1 MFKEAGLGTTAST
14 EAITLRHMEPVPN
27 APKGDSGGGDRHGCR
42 HSLIGLPT
50 HAFADVTT
58 GFELDGNVLDNS
70 ATTPPDWG
78 ATAGTNSIFTLDAS
92 NQTGV
97 PACSPAQSDE
107 QAIISYAGNSP
118 IS

>member
-1 MFKEAGLGTTAST
+1 MAVATAMAA
-14 EAITLRHMEPVPN
+14 AIP
-27 APKGDSGGGDRHGCR
+27 
-42 HSLIGLPT
+42 LIGLPT

-97 PACSPAQSDE
+97 PRSPLPPTERRLLEGLHPELFVRRLDLHE
-107 QAIISYAGNSP
+107 R
-118 IS
+118 